1 MSPKDSSSCHFL
13 VFRKSN
19 KRNEEKALGTIRVTM
34 YYYSQK
40 DSRIIRAFK
49 RRWVRFW
56 MRYAGLSG
64 FGRFA
69 TRLAT
74 WLALPHKASKY
85 LTYMNLRGYIAPT
98 ATIHHS
104 DLRMGAHILIG
115 DRVIIYQAEN
125 GGPVEMGD
133 QVHILRDTIIET
145 GFGGDL
151 IIGSRTTINPRCQ
164 LNAYVAPIRIGSG
177 VQIAPNCA
185 LYSYD
190 HGFAPG
196 KTIREQ
202 PLRTKGQITI
212 DDDAWL
218 GVGVIVL
225 SGVHIGKGAAVGAA
239 SVVTHDI
246 PDGAIAV
253 GRPARVIRMRSELA
267 PGKKGTP
274 APGSAET

>member
-1 MSPKDSSSCHFL
+1 
-13 VFRKSN
+13 
-19 KRNEEKALGTIRVTM
+19 M
-34 YYYSQK
+34 YKYSQK
-40 DSRIIRAFK
+40 DSRIIRALK

-74 WLALPHKASKY
+74 WFALPHKASKY
-85 LTYMNLRGYIAPT
+85 LTYMNPRGYVAPT

-104 DLRMGAHILIG
+104 DVRLGANILIG
-115 DRVIIYQAEN
+115 DRVVIYQAED

-151 IIGSRTTINPRCQ
+151 TIGSRTTINPRCQ
-164 LNAYVAPIRIGSG
+164 INAYVAPIRIGRD

-196 KTIREQ
+196 KSIREQ
-202 PLRTKGQITI
+202 PLQTKGRIAI

-218 GVGVIVL
+218 GVGVTVL
-225 SGVHIGKGAAVGAA
+225 SGVHIGKGAAVAA
-239 SVVTHDI
+239 GSIVTHDI
-246 PDGAIAV
+246 PDEAIAA
-253 GRPARVIRMRSELA
+253 GRPARVIKMRSELA
-267 PGKKGTP
+267 GKKENAAGDDN
-274 APGSAET
+274 GETQDERI